1 MNALPCDLKRTVEGT
16 QALSLKWQKL
26 QWLVG
31 LSMEEVEVKLQTED
45 LCP

>member
-1 MNALPCDLKRTVEGT
+1 MNALPSYLKRTVEGT
-16 QALSLKWQKL
+16 QVLSLKWQKL

-31 LSMEEVEVKLQTED
+31 LSREEVEVKLQKED